1 MPHIR
6 QFYRLVLAV
15 VNCETTESSTD
26 ANSLTSK
33 NSKNITHITKV
44 MIPNTDIIEV
54 MSKLPL

>member
-6 QFYRLVLAV
+6 QSYRLALAV

-33 NSKNITHITKV
+33 NSENSTH
-44 MIPNTDIIEV
+44 IIEV
-54 MSKLPL
+54 IIPNPDII

>member
-6 QFYRLVLAV
+6 QSYRLALAI

-33 NSKNITHITKV
+33 NSENSTH
-44 MIPNTDIIEV
+44 IIEV
-54 MSKLPL
+54 MISNTT

>member
-6 QFYRLVLAV
+6 QCYRLALAI

-33 NSKNITHITKV
+33 NSEDITHITEI
-44 MIPNTDIIEV
+44 MIFNTDIILNYE
-54 MSKLPL
+54 